1 MTKGSIN
8 MAKLKQESGLI
19 YPENYNMY
27 APIAYGE
34 HITVHTNDITMG
46 NFKDHYTG
54 LLNIFK
60 DGIYNEEI
68 HKTMITVV
76 FSDGITIDLTIE
88 DYFVNITMWYVL
100 IAAGTPICGKHIFFD
115 DETTQNSIKEFI
127 DNFLIEENRKKISN
141 VTLNNIIDDA
151 TDYFHDIDQF
161 ALYLS
166 NTLCLE
172 DSLKL
177 MKADPEFR
185 ECLNIDISNTPLE
198 DVKSVGMKAANRSI
212 EIIKDSKKYLGYDHC
227 LADPF
232 RAKQGINTKQYKEF
246 QINIGTKPDGQGGVW
261 PTAINHSFIN
271 GGVTTPIE
279 YFIESSTGR
288 TAQIIKLKNVGSSG
302 QFARNLGLNN
312 MDSKLYED
320 PSYDCKSDN
329 FIRIEIR
336 SKQALKMLNNR
347 YYRLH
352 PNGMDH
358 LINYKKD
365 IHLLGKTVY
374 LRSPIT
380 CASAAAGKGICY
392 KCYGDLA
399 YTLFDVE
406 QGFGINIGRIASE
419 ILSSALT
426 QKLLSAKHLLE
437 TAITKVTWCPEF
449 NDYFEIVDNIIKIAP
464 DLDYKDYR
472 LQIDPDNIELEND
485 EDEDL
490 IDDDDGSSG
499 VYNEFITAFDV
510 VRVSTGEEFH
520 ITNDKMEQLFITNEL
535 NAVIR
540 RKGEP
545 IDGKI
550 SIGFNELKESYLFVM
565 QIENNELTKT
575 LYKLLNILN
584 KKQTTQSYAT
594 ISDLYQDLMDTTIEG
609 GLNISSSHLEVILM
623 NQVRDVE
630 DIFNKPKWWEHN
642 PPYNI
647 ITLNEALTN
656 NPSVTISISYQKIK
670 RMFYN
675 PLTFKKNGPSFMD
688 LFFMERPQ
696 VVIYDVPEEETFIKK
711 PGEYFDPIIPIEDG
725 KKITTSETDNDDSD
739 DDSDSVE

>member
-1 MTKGSIN
+1 
-8 MAKLKQESGLI
+8 MAQKLKQESGLI
-19 YPENYNMY
+19 YPENYGFY
-27 APIAYGE
+27 APLAYGE
-34 HITVHTNDITMG
+34 HLVVNTKDISIL
-46 NFKDHYTG
+46 NWNDHYKAI
-54 LLNIFK
+54 LNVLK
-60 DGIYNEEI
+60 DGIYSDEV
-68 HKTMITVV
+68 HKIMITVV
-76 FSDGITIDLTIE
+76 FADSIALDLSIF
-88 DYFVNITMWYVL
+88 DYYINLIMWYVL
-100 IAAGTPICGKHIFFD
+100 VASNTPICGKHVFFD
-115 DETTQNSIKEFI
+115 KEITQNSIKNYI

-151 TDYFHDIDQF
+151 ITRFHDLDLF
-161 ALYLS
+161 SLYLS

-172 DSLKL
+172 DSITL
-177 MKADPEFR
+177 MEANPEFR
-185 ECLNIDISNTPLE
+185 DCLDLDVSRVPLE
-198 DVKSVGMKAANRSI
+198 DVKSVGMKAANKSI

-227 LADPF
+227 LADAF
-232 RAKQGINTKQYKEF
+232 RASQGINTKQYKEF

-271 GGVTTPIE
+271 GGVTGPMD

-312 MDSKLYED
+312 MDSKLCDD
-320 PSYDCKSDN
+320 PNYDCRSNN
-329 FIRIEIR
+329 FIKIEIK
-336 SKQALKMLNNR
+336 SKRALEMLHNR
-347 YYRLH
+347 YYRMN
-352 PNGMDH
+352 PDGMDH
-358 LINYKKD
+358 LLNYKKD
-365 IHLLGKTVY
+365 IHLLGKTIY

-399 YTLFDVE
+399 YTLFDIE

-437 TAITKVTWCPEF
+437 TAITKVTWCDEF
-449 NDYFEIVDNIIKIAP
+449 SDFFEIVDNIIKIAP

-485 EDEDL
+485 EDSDL
-490 IDDDDGSSG
+490 IDDEDGSG
-499 VYNEFITAFDV
+499 GYNEYITTFDV
-510 VRVSTGEEFH
+510 VKVSTGEEFH
-520 ITNDKMEQLFITNEL
+520 ITNDRMEQLFITNEL
-535 NAVIR
+535 NSVIR
-540 RKGEP
+540 KKGEP

-594 ISDLYQDLMDTTIEG
+594 ISDLYQDLTDTTIEG
-609 GLNISSSHLEVILM
+609 GLNIAATHLEVILM
-623 NQVRDVE
+623 NQIRDTE
-630 DIFNKPKWWEHN
+630 DMFGKPHWWEHN

-656 NPSVTISISYQKIK
+656 NPSVVISLSYQKIK

-675 PLTFKKNGPSFMD
+675 PLTFKKHGASFMD

-696 VVIYDVPEEETFIKK
+696 RTIYDIPDDTEEHIKRK
-711 PGEYFDPIIPIEDG
+711 PGELIDPLIPIDDVN
-725 KKITTSETDNDDSD
+725 KITVADTEELDGD
-739 DDSDSVE
+739 E